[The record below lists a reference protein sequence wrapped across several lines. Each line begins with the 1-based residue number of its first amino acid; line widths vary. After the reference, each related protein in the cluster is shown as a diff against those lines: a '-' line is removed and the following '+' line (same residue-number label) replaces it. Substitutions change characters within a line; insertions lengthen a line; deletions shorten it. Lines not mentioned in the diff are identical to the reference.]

1 MEGRQL
7 EMKDTLYSISG
18 AVRENERLLRGLHA
32 QTGSQAAELV
42 ERLSTL
48 ASELEITLRR
58 LQTGTAR
65 VSQDSVAGPDARV
78 IYEEAYLQFQ
88 QGSYGTASAGFQELL
103 TRYPESSLADDAM
116 YFMAL
121 SHEADGQHHRA
132 IENLVTLYHLYPE
145 SEKAPAAVARAAR
158 IYADHSALRDAE
170 RLWELLLE
178 RYPESD
184 EAALRRESTQ

>member
-1 MEGRQL
+1 MDGRQM
-7 EMKDTLYSISG
+7 EMKDTLASIHG
-18 AVRENERLLRGLHA
+18 VVRENESLLRGLHA

-65 VSQDSVAGPDARV
+65 VSQDSTAGPDARV
-78 IYEEAYLQFQ
+78 LYEEAYLQFQ
-88 QGSYGTASAGFQELL
+88 QGNYGTASEGFDELL
-103 TRYPESSLADDAM
+103 LRYPESALADDAM

-132 IENLVTLYHLYPE
+132 IENLVTLYHLYHA

-170 RLWELLLE
+170 RLWALLLE